1 MSRALS
7 DYNSVTGKP
16 SQITARRYL
25 YSDLNLRFNLHPQKN
40 DLVPFYDLDAIKSS
54 VKNLILSGPNE
65 RLFHPEL
72 GCSIAALLFETSDV
86 FTKISLRNEIT
97 RVLRDHEPRIS
108 GIVVE
113 VFDHSDENA
122 LKINITFS
130 IKQSNNR
137 ENFSFFLN
145 RLR

>member
-7 DYNSVTGKP
+7 DYNSVTGKA

-40 DLVPFYDLDAIKSS
+40 DLVPFYDLDAIKNS